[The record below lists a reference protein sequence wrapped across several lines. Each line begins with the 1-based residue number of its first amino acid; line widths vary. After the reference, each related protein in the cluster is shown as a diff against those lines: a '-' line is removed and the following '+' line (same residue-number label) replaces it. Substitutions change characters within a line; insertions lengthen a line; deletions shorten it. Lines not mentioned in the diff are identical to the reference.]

1 MKMNAILIKPKNE
14 TDFELINS
22 ILKRLKVKSKI
33 MRDEE
38 LEDLGLSIL
47 MTGADRTKK
56 VSEESILRKLRK

>member
-1 MKMNAILIKPKNE
+1 MNAILIKPNTE

-22 ILKRLKVKSKI
+22 ILKRLKVKAKI
-33 MRDEE
+33 MKDEE

-47 MTGADRTKK
+47 MKEADRSKK